1 MSFELP
7 SNDPVVGDDKK
18 AARTWMQWFSRV
30 QDIVISIQQSG
41 PSSERPTNLLWV
53 GRRYFD
59 TTLGKPVYFKSARP
73 NVWVDA
79 SGLPV

>member
-18 AARTWMQWFSRV
+18 SFRTWMQWFSRV
-30 QDIVISIQQSG
+30 HDIVLSLQQSG
-41 PSSERPTNLLWV
+41 PTSDRPKKVLWV

-59 TTLGKPVYFKSARP
+59 TTLGKPVWFKSARP
-73 NVWVDA
+73 DVWVDA
-79 SGLPV
+79 AGVPV